1 MSNQYMIAPIYKG
14 ISVNSPAYIGRFA
27 PSPSGPLHFGSLIAA
42 LGSYLRAKQQQGKWL
57 VRIEDIDPPR
67 EVAGASSDILA
78 TLDAYGLHWDDTE
91 LYQSQRLAVYQHHID
106 QLLAQDLAYY
116 CQCTRKQIQQM
127 GGVYNSQCG
136 QLSTTLVKGAI
147 RIRNTAQIASFNDL
161 VMGDLRVIHSFA
173 AEDFIIKRS
182 DGLYAYQLAV
192 VLDDAFQKIT
202 EVVRGCDLL
211 ETSCRQIS
219 MNNILDLISPQW
231 LHLPLACTEP
241 GFKLSKQNY
250 ANAIDIKRPQASIN
264 AALGFLGQQTVDI
277 DDVDVM
283 LKQAGEQFNIA
294 HIPQV
299 SEILIEQ

>member
-1 MSNQYMIAPIYKG
+1 MSL
-14 ISVNSPAYIGRFA
+14 NSSAYIGRFA

-67 EVAGASSDILA
+67 EVAGASSDILT
-78 TLDAYGLHWDDTE
+78 TLEAYGLHWDDTE
-91 LYQSQRLAVYQHHID
+91 LFQSHRLDIYQQHIE
-106 QLLAQDLAYY
+106 QLLKEDLSYF
-116 CQCTRKQIQQM
+116 CHCTRKKIQQM
-127 GGVYNSQCG
+127 GGVYDSRCG
-136 QLSTTLVKGAI
+136 QLRPRLTQGAV
-147 RIRNTAQIASFNDL
+147 RIRNSAQVEHFTDL
-161 VMGDLRVIHSFA
+161 VMGSVTVKHSFA

-192 VLDDAFQKIT
+192 VLDDAFQQIT
-202 EVVRGCDLL
+202 EIVRGCDLL

-219 MNNILDLISPQW
+219 MNNILGFNSPNW
-231 LHLPLACTEP
+231 LHLPLACTKP

-250 ANAIDIKRPQASIN
+250 ANAIDRKRPQASIN
-264 AALGFLGQQTVDI
+264 AALRFLGQQQVDI

-283 LKQAGEQFNIA
+283 LKQAAEQFAISQ
-294 HIPQV
+294 IPQL